1 LTHHYLID
9 ISEEGLSH
17 IEVIRLVPI
26 LVPVKYLLQAIQHR
40 VEPSWL
46 AIVSSTGQL
55 LEKNLEIVLNV
66 TFKEVSG
73 SLVQMS
79 ELLLI
84 EDLQEFIL
92 TRSTNS
98 HEKVQ

>member
-1 LTHHYLID
+1 LL
-9 ISEEGLSH
+9 
-17 IEVIRLVPI
+17 PI

-46 AIVSSTGQL
+46 AIVSGAGQL

-79 ELLLI
+79 
-84 EDLQEFIL
+84 
-92 TRSTNS
+92 
-98 HEKVQ
+98 

>member
-1 LTHHYLID
+1 LL
-9 ISEEGLSH
+9 
-17 IEVIRLVPI
+17 PI

-46 AIVSSTGQL
+46 AIVSGAGQL

-73 SLVQMS
+73 SLIQMS
-79 ELLLI
+79 
-84 EDLQEFIL
+84 
-92 TRSTNS
+92 
-98 HEKVQ
+98 